1 MALDDWLLEN
11 EDIRFSVYDSYSREE
26 IAVTN
31 RRLIFY
37 RSGLAR
43 ETLESYNLNHIAGY
57 RIETVRRIALA
68 VVGAIITLISVIIL
82 YQIFTFTI
90 RVQPEI
96 LALIP
101 FSTLMIGIGLLA
113 AGLLSQQILELTIA
127 GRKITK
133 SLKLSRKQLTELA
146 KALQL

>member
-11 EDIRFSVYDSYSREE
+11 EDIRFSVYDSYSGEE

-43 ETLESYNLNHIAGY
+43 EEIESYNLNHIAGY

-68 VVGAIITLISVIIL
+68 VVGAIITLISSIIL
-82 YQIFTFTI
+82 HQIFTF
-90 RVQPEI
+90 
-96 LALIP
+96 ALKIAP
-101 FSTLMIGIGLLA
+101 KELVFLPISTLFIGIMLLA